1 MIIFCVCVL
10 NERTDYRD
18 RLKSVSQSFYVPNK
32 KFRKHEILEN
42 IDVSYIKSK
51 QKKDWHILLHNHKL
65 NRKA

>member
-42 IDVSYIKSK
+42 TDVSYIKSK
-51 QKKDWHILLHNHKL
+51 QKKD
-65 NRKA
+65 